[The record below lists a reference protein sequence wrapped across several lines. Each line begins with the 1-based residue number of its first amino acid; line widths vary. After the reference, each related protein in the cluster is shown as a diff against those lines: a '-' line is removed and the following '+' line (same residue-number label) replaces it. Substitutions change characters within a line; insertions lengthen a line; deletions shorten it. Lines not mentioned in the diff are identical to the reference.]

1 MANASA
7 ADQISVPSG
16 QDTIADDILSTM
28 RNVGHTVSETNPFAD
43 PPPTLKIRRG
53 ESPYVARIR
62 LMWESMRGD
71 VIAAFPPPPGLP
83 AAPEAYMAA
92 VKDSCARDAYN
103 SLSIEGYRVANE
115 LLERVASGG
124 WSPAKSQADEQSRDA
139 MAARGD
145 CQARIEV

>member
-1 MANASA
+1 MTWSASSAASALSVSSCRRATSSVCRSLARRALANASA

-16 QDTIADDILSTM
+16 QDTIADDMLSTM
-28 RNVGHTVSETNPFAD
+28 RSVGHTVSETNPFAD

-83 AAPEAYMAA
+83 AAPEVYMAA
-92 VKDSCARDAYN
+92 VKDSCARCLQLA
-103 SLSIEGYRVANE
+103 VH
-115 LLERVASGG
+115 
-124 WSPAKSQADEQSRDA
+124 
-139 MAARGD
+139 RGVP
-145 CQARIEV
+145 RRE